1 MTVPAKLTAL
11 RRRMVAH
18 RLDACL
24 VPSTDPHQSE
34 YAPDR
39 WNTRAWLSGFTGS
52 AGTLIVTAN
61 EALLWTDSR
70 YFIQAEQEL
79 AGTGI
84 HLQKLKVPHTPEYRD
99 WLADNLASG
108 ERLGLDGSVV
118 SLDTVRDLRKQL
130 GPFGIEVDTRHD
142 LPGEIWEDRPALP
155 ATEVSELAKK
165 YTGQSRADRLERAVN
180 FMRREGVEHY
190 LVVALDEIAWL
201 LNIRATDVA
210 YNPVVLSYLLLNAD
224 GDHRW
229 YGGAQRVPEKVAKA
243 LKADGVALKKYERIE
258 EALENLP
265 TKLAADPALLSIR
278 LFEAAGTEQVML
290 LKSPIAAWKGIKNP
304 TEIAHLRQA
313 LLRDGLAL
321 LRLHRWMTERLA
333 AGAQLVED
341 DLARELAR
349 LRATGDGYRGESFP
363 AIVGY
368 GANGAIVHYHAPAG
382 GGAAVR
388 PEGILLLD
396 SGGHYLDGTTDI
408 TRTFALGE
416 PTAEQRTH
424 YTRVLQGHINLAYS
438 RFPEGTTGLQLDVLA
453 RAPLWRDGLN
463 FGHGTGHGIGFF
475 LNVHEGPQSISPN
488 AKSAAARRPFKPGMV
503 TSNEPGYYL
512 DGRYGIRIEN
522 LILCVKDEAVPNF
535 LRFETLTLF
544 PFDNCLID
552 RDLLSREQAAWVD
565 EYQSR
570 CLRDLG
576 EAIAGEEEQEYL
588 RKLCERGE

>member
-1 MTVPAKLTAL
+1 M
-11 RRRMVAH
+11 
-18 RLDACL
+18 
-24 VPSTDPHQSE
+24 
-34 YAPDR
+34 
-39 WNTRAWLSGFTGS
+39 
-52 AGTLIVTAN
+52 
-61 EALLWTDSR
+61 
-70 YFIQAEQEL
+70 
-79 AGTGI
+79 
-84 HLQKLKVPHTPEYRD
+84 
-99 WLADNLASG
+99 
-108 ERLGLDGSVV
+108 
-118 SLDTVRDLRKQL
+118 
-130 GPFGIEVDTRHD
+130 
-142 LPGEIWEDRPALP
+142 
-155 ATEVSELAKK
+155 
-165 YTGQSRADRLERAVN
+165 N
-180 FMRREGVEHY
+180 FMQREGVEHY

-243 LKADGVALKKYERIE
+243 LKADGVALKKKYERIE

-278 LFEAAGTEQVML
+278 LFEAAGAEQVML

-368 GANGAIVHYHAPAG
+368 GANGAIVHYHASAG

-512 DGRYGIRIEN
+512 DGEYGIRIEN
-522 LILCVKDEAVPNF
+522 LILCVKDGTVPDF
-535 LRFETLTLF
+535 LRFETLTIF
-544 PFDNCLID
+544 PFDNNLID
-552 RDLLSREQAAWVD
+552 RELLSREQATWVD
-565 EYQSR
+565 NYQAR
-570 CLRDLG
+570 CLRELG
-576 EAIAGEEEQEYL
+576 KLVADQEEREYL
-588 RKLCERGE
+588 QRLCGTGE